1 MKTFSD
7 LIIVKDIFIA
17 TATVT
22 ATTIT
27 IIVNIYLSQYEG
39 NYRSIIQEL
48 PLVIKLGVFKG
59 KIQSL

>member
-17 TATVT
+17 TTTVT

>member
-7 LIIVKDIFIA
+7 LIIVKEIFIA

-27 IIVNIYLSQYEG
+27 IIVNIYLCH
-39 NYRSIIQEL
+39 NMRVII
-48 PLVIKLGVFKG
+48 G
-59 KIQSL
+59 QSYKNCPW